1 MGNPYPFFKEQVV
14 KLSTITALAAILAVP
29 AMADAPKGYLTVPG
43 TDTTIQVYGRATFD
57 MTHDFVQNTGVL
69 EGLSVADSK
78 VSDENR
84 PKNQWDMT
92 IACSRFGLRT
102 VTPSEFGDIK
112 TRFEMDFNGT
122 NKDSAGTPHKGENS
136 NYAHVRQM
144 YGSIGH
150 WTIGKTDSNFM
161 DPDGSPNYIDEDG
174 LLADD
179 YGVGR
184 IPMIKYTQALTDK
197 MDLNVSIEKNAYVNG
212 IGGATSSTPRNDWP
226 GSFVARM
233 GYADKW
239 GHVSFS
245 GAASRMSAFY
255 AANGTAD
262 NVSKSKT
269 TFSWTLSGHFQF
281 GDDSLVWQF
290 GEGSGQYGASLQD
303 GVFLVNGEAKE
314 IKSRQALLGFEHFWT
329 PKVHSNIFGSIV
341 KYKSDD
347 QAMYE
352 SAAIAGQPMFKNY
365 IQIGANTIYNPTRT
379 VQLAVEYIWGEAKTF
394 DANTIVKNGGGT
406 TDSVHESKL
415 HFQAKFQF
423 N

>member
-1 MGNPYPFFKEQVV
+1 MKH
-14 KLSTITALAAILAVP
+14 LSTLTALAVSLLALP
-29 AMADAPKGYLTVPG
+29 AMADAPKRYLTVPG
-43 TDTTIQVYGRATFD
+43 TDTAIQVYGRVTFD

-69 EGLSVADSK
+69 EGLSAAST

-122 NKDSAGTPHKGENS
+122 NKDSVGTPHKGENS

-144 YGSIGH
+144 YGTIGH

-197 MDLNVSIEKNAYVNG
+197 MELNVSIEKNAYVNG
-212 IGGATSSTPRNDWP
+212 VGGKIGVNDGTPRNDWP

-245 GAASRMSAFY
+245 GAASRMSAQWS
-255 AANGTAD
+255 GTDAAD
-262 NVSKSKT
+262 NVNKSKT

-281 GDDSLVWQF
+281 GEDSLVWQF
-290 GEGSGQYGASLQD
+290 GEGSGQYGSSLQD
-303 GVFLVNGEAKE
+303 GVFLINGDVKE

-329 PKVHSNIFGSIV
+329 PKVHSNIFGSLV
-341 KYKSDD
+341 SFERNADKGMTADAFHTYT
-347 QAMYE
+347 
-352 SAAIAGQPMFKNY
+352 
-365 IQIGANTIYNPTRT
+365 QIGANTIYNPTRT
-379 VQLAVEYIWGEAKTF
+379 VQLAVEYIWGQAKTF
-394 DANTIVKNGGGT
+394 DANTITKSGGGT
-406 TDSVHESKL
+406 TDAVHESKL